1 MEHIP
6 THATTKGP
14 ADRSSGD
21 VYADP
26 ITEGQGPAP
35 MGVGS
40 VHFTPLR
47 PRPGTATPSA
57 RPLVPTL
64 RQRLLRCGVTPSRR
78 WRAPARSVS
87 PSVLWHGLASER
99 RAQIAE

>member
-6 THATTKGP
+6 TRATTKGP
-14 ADRSSGD
+14 ADWSSGD
-21 VYADP
+21 VYVDP

-47 PRPGTATPSA
+47 P
-57 RPLVPTL
+57 
-64 RQRLLRCGVTPSRR
+64 
-78 WRAPARSVS
+78 
-87 PSVLWHGLASER
+87 HGLHRHTIGQTLSCR
-99 RAQIAE
+99 H

>member
-6 THATTKGP
+6 TRATTKGP
-14 ADRSSGD
+14 ADWSSGD
-21 VYADP
+21 VYVDP

-47 PRPGTATPSA
+47 PHGLAPPHHRPD
-57 RPLVPTL
+57 PLVPTL
-64 RQRLLRCGVTPSRR
+64 RQRLLRCGVPPSRR
-78 WRAPARSVS
+78 
-87 PSVLWHGLASER
+87 
-99 RAQIAE
+99 